1 MSSTLV
7 FHLSHQ
13 LHPSLRSLGNNQMT
27 NVEDL
32 LGRSMDTQRLQD
44 IAEPHLCHRGI
55 RVWQCHADHLLAPQ
69 WLTPLVS
76 LLIPSA
82 VIWIYVSKGEIHH
95 LRQHS

>member
-32 LGRSMDTQRLQD
+32 LGRSMDTQRLRD
-44 IAEPHLCHRGI
+44 IAE
-55 RVWQCHADHLLAPQ
+55 
-69 WLTPLVS
+69 LTFVTEGSVFGSAMLTTCWPLS
-76 LLIPSA
+76 
-82 VIWIYVSKGEIHH
+82 G
-95 LRQHS
+95 